1 MTHAVKVFHESLRL
15 TPEAPPCD
23 VYRPADEGLLQEY
36 RDEFGSFV
44 IAPGLGSI
52 KADYKDISECLA
64 SQGFE
69 VFSPNC
75 NEALPDSEEV
85 GALDRRAEVLI
96 RIITEWC
103 GKSRILAHSLG
114 AVVTAKAL
122 EKLGVLDNTANNEH
136 PILSASFMQPAGF
149 DRHGPADFFRASKF
163 YFGEAIPRTGKL
175 LPVLTRDPKSVYERF
190 SPRQRAAEVR
200 ELWDLAPDYMINAI
214 SLAQE
219 AGLVINFFLG
229 PKDQLTRPG
238 PIRRAVV
245 PIVGEHNVHDIHRHA
260 GHLAGQTHAP
270 HTASMVIEYLGL
282 PRLESDAPLLKR
294 AS

>member
-1 MTHAVKVFHESLRL
+1 MTNAVKVFHESLRL
-15 TPEAPPCD
+15 TPEAPYCD
-23 VYRPADEGLLQEY
+23 VYGPADKGLLQEY
-36 RDEFGSFV
+36 RDEFGAFV
-44 IAPGLGSI
+44 ISPGLGSI
-52 KADYKDISECLA
+52 KADYKDIAVCLA
-64 SQGFE
+64 GQGFE

-75 NEALPDSEEV
+75 NEALPDSQES
-85 GALDRRAEVLI
+85 GALDRRAEVMI

-114 AVVTAKAL
+114 GVATAIAL
-122 EKLGVLDNTANNEH
+122 KKLGVLDNTANDEH
-136 PILSASFMQPAGF
+136 PIVSASFMQPAGF
-149 DRHGPADFFRASKF
+149 DRHGPADLFRASKF

-190 SPRQRAAEVR
+190 NPRQRAAEIR
-200 ELWDLAPDYMINAI
+200 ELWDLPADYMINTI

-219 AGLVINFFLG
+219 AGLFMNFFLG

-245 PIVGEHNVHDIHRHA
+245 PIVGEHNVHDIHRDA

-270 HTASMVIEYLGL
+270 HTASLVIKHLGL
-282 PRLESDAPLLKR
+282 PRLDSNSLLLQR